1 MKSYRRLENLPMFKE
16 LSAETVQ
23 ALEAAGQYI
32 SMKKGNLCYRAGE
45 AQDKV
50 YFLLSGQAMIY
61 TLTSEG
67 NRKIIFVYGGGQL
80 LTENLMRPSRTTV
93 FCELISDAKLF
104 VISNRGLMAA
114 MEKDFTLTKAIM
126 LAQEKKLWRTSHQL
140 KNTLGSIYLEKK
152 LAAKLWKLARD
163 FGKPDYVADP
173 VNNQKVT
180 IDLSLSITFLADF
193 LGAPRETTSRIT
205 KSLVEKELISMERK
219 KVTVLSMDALS
230 NFYKGH

>member
-1 MKSYRRLENLPMFKE
+1 MKDYKQLEDLSMFKE
-16 LSAETVQ
+16 LSYETVKD
-23 ALEAAGQYI
+23 LEAAGQYL
-32 SMKKGNLCYRAGE
+32 SMKKGSFCYRAGE

-50 YFLLSGQAMIY
+50 FFLLSGRAMIY

-93 FCELISDAKLF
+93 FCELMSDCRLF
-104 VISNRGLMAA
+104 TVSNKALLAA
-114 MEKDFTLTKAIM
+114 MEKDFVLTKAIM

-163 FGKPDYVADP
+163 FGVPDYVANPDQ
-173 VNNQKVT
+173 NQKVT
-180 IDLSLSITFLADF
+180 IDFSLSITFLADF
-193 LGAPRETTSRIT
+193 LGAPRETTSRIA
-205 KSLVEKELISMERK
+205 KSLVERGLITMEKK
-219 KVTVLSMDALS
+219 KVTVLSMDTLS